1 MSRAATPFTPS
12 AFASAALSLGALSL
26 GALSLA
32 GCVGGPPPAAA
43 SQAIINGTV
52 DDGDPNVVLLFA
64 QVPGQSTGS
73 LCTGEV
79 ISPHVVLTAAHCV
92 APSTVGAGANFI
104 VFTGTMLPAS
114 GAPPPE
120 QILHVS
126 ETHYVSTFGYN
137 PMTGGDQDDI
147 AVAILAAP
155 TTIAPLPVNE
165 YTLPASAKGGPARI
179 VGYGLTNGTDTTGAT
194 AGTRHQAP
202 TILNNFSAQTLTL
215 FDNMHSNCEGDSGG
229 PTLVMLDGKERIAGI
244 TQVGYVK
251 CPVEMGSTDTRVDA
265 YADFVNQWV
274 TMFDPPP
281 VAAGAACTSDADC
294 GLLSCL
300 GGLCAQPCD
309 PSASSSMCPAG
320 TECIDSNDKTYCGK
334 PHHGCAFATTSSP
347 SPATLLLLL
356 AILALRRRRA

>member
-1 MSRAATPFTPS
+1 MNRALRLL
-12 AFASAALSLGALSL
+12 ALLP
-26 GALSLA
+26 LSLA
-32 GCVGGPPPAAA
+32 ACVATPPAGAVG
-43 SQAIINGTV
+43 QAIINGTV
-52 DDGDPNVVLLFA
+52 DDGDPNVVLSFA

-92 APSTVGAGANFI
+92 APDTVGAGAKFI
-104 VFTGTMLPAS
+104 VFTGTMLPAT
-114 GAPPPE
+114 GAPPPD
-120 QILHVS
+120 QILQVS

-147 AVAILAAP
+147 AVLILAAP
-155 TTIAPLPVNE
+155 TTIAPLPFNQ
-165 YTLPASAKGGPARI
+165 YKIPDSAKGGPARI
-179 VGYGLTNGTDTTGAT
+179 VGYGITNGNDTQGTT
-194 AGTRHQAP
+194 AGTRHEAP

-229 PTLVMLDGKERIAGI
+229 PTLIVLDGKERIAGI
-244 TQVGYVK
+244 TQVGYVH

-281 VAAGAACTSDADC
+281 VAAGGACTSDADC
-294 GLLSCL
+294 GVLECL

-309 PSASSSMCPAG
+309 PSAGTTSCPAG
-320 TECIDSNDKTYCGK
+320 TECIDADNKNYCGK
-334 PHHGCAFATTSSP
+334 PSHHGCAFATRASTTD
-347 SPATLLLLL
+347 AGALLLL
-356 AILALRRRRA
+356 AALALLARRRRA